1 MPPRRACAPR
11 TTGDKAMNRPVH
23 ICIRDDLRMRLSG
36 GEWTAGDRLPSET
49 ELAARY
55 GVARMTI
62 RQAVG
67 ALASEGAVIRRQG
80 LGTFAADRRPTRTT
94 DLLLSFSEEMRRQGL
109 EVETKL
115 INAAIEQPPPAAR
128 EALQLGQSAA
138 TVAVRRIRLV
148 DGTPIVVQNSWLPY
162 ARFAGLDSNPLLDG
176 SLYAMLESHYGVRI
190 VRAKQAFAAA
200 SADESDA
207 CALGLQP
214 YEPVLRI
221 ARTTY
226 DSSNLVIE
234 YAMSS
239 TRPGYSIE
247 TIMERRCEPAAHH
260 QPGGGHWPGT

>member
-23 ICIRDDLRMRLSG
+23 ICIRDDLRMRLNG

-162 ARFAGLDSNPLLDG
+162 ARFAGLDSDPLLDG

-190 VRAKQAFAAA
+190 AAAKQAFAAA

-214 YEPVLRI
+214 HEPVLRI